1 MIRLYMKDIYEES
14 LVKIGKLTKAL
25 KERMSEEEIMMPGYT
40 HAQKAMPTSTHIWLG
55 SFYDALSD
63 QVIVLQSF

>member
-1 MIRLYMKDIYEES
+1 MKDIYEES

-40 HAQKAMPTSTHIWLG
+40 HAQKAMPTSTHTWLG

-63 QVIVLQSF
+63 QVIILQSF